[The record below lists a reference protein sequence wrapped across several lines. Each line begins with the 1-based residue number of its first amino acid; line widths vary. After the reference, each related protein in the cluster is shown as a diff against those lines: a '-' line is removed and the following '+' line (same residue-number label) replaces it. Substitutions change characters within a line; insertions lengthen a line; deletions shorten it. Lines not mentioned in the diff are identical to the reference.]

1 MDRIEIKPYDYGRQ
15 TERRR
20 QARRRARRR
29 AFFLAAAEL
38 AAGVCMTMAVMAMVI
53 PEKRELGMAGTE
65 QGRIKQEITERERIE
80 RQFTGRG
87 GTEILSRILEDTHV
101 LQSSIKGQGESLLSF
116 GNQNSLYTGP
126 PVIAVDAGHGGA
138 RDPGA
143 VYEGR
148 QEKDDNL
155 KLVLAIGE
163 ILSDRGIDVEYTRT
177 TDVYETPYEKAMK
190 ANNAGVD
197 LFISIHRN
205 SFPADNEV
213 EGVESLIYDLS
224 GLKYK
229 MAEDINEQLEGVGF
243 VNLGVKARP
252 DLVVLK
258 RTKMPAILV
267 EAGFLNS
274 DTDNRLFDDN
284 FEDIAQAIADGILDT
299 LESNGLIKEEKVPVY
314 RVQVGLFRNQRY
326 ANRLQNELLEQEYPV
341 YIDRSGPYYRVYV
354 GEFDNLNDAVQ
365 MERRLKRAGYQTLIV
380 QEKI

>member
-1 MDRIEIKPYDYGRQ
+1 
-15 TERRR
+15 
-20 QARRRARRR
+20 
-29 AFFLAAAEL
+29 
-38 AAGVCMTMAVMAMVI
+38 MAY
-53 PEKRELGMAGTE
+53 
-65 QGRIKQEITERERIE
+65 
-80 RQFTGRG
+80 
-87 GTEILSRILEDTHV
+87 
-101 LQSSIKGQGESLLSF
+101 SIML
-116 GNQNSLYTGP
+116 
-126 PVIAVDAGHGGA
+126 DAGHGGA

-190 ANNAGVD
+190 ANQAGVD
-197 LFISIHRN
+197 FFVSIHRN

-229 MAEDINEQLEGVGF
+229 MAQDINEQLEGVGF

-365 MERRLKRAGYQTLIV
+365 MERRLKRAGYQTLVV
-380 QEKI
+380 QGKI

>member
-1 MDRIEIKPYDYGRQ
+1 
-15 TERRR
+15 
-20 QARRRARRR
+20 
-29 AFFLAAAEL
+29 
-38 AAGVCMTMAVMAMVI
+38 MAY
-53 PEKRELGMAGTE
+53 
-65 QGRIKQEITERERIE
+65 
-80 RQFTGRG
+80 
-87 GTEILSRILEDTHV
+87 
-101 LQSSIKGQGESLLSF
+101 SIML
-116 GNQNSLYTGP
+116 
-126 PVIAVDAGHGGA
+126 DAGHGGA

-190 ANNAGVD
+190 ANQAGVD

-229 MAEDINEQLEGVGF
+229 MAQDINEQLEGVGF

-274 DTDNRLFDDN
+274 DTDNRLFDNN

-299 LESNGLIKEEKVPVY
+299 LESNGLIKEEKVPVD

-380 QEKI
+380 QGKI

>member
-1 MDRIEIKPYDYGRQ
+1 
-15 TERRR
+15 
-20 QARRRARRR
+20 
-29 AFFLAAAEL
+29 
-38 AAGVCMTMAVMAMVI
+38 MAY
-53 PEKRELGMAGTE
+53 
-65 QGRIKQEITERERIE
+65 
-80 RQFTGRG
+80 
-87 GTEILSRILEDTHV
+87 
-101 LQSSIKGQGESLLSF
+101 SIML
-116 GNQNSLYTGP
+116 
-126 PVIAVDAGHGGA
+126 DAGHGGA

-190 ANNAGVD
+190 ANQAGVD

-213 EGVESLIYDLS
+213 EGVESLIYDL
-224 GLKYK
+224 
-229 MAEDINEQLEGVGF
+229 NEQLEGVGF

-274 DTDNRLFDDN
+274 DTDNRLFDNN

>member
-1 MDRIEIKPYDYGRQ
+1 MAYSIM
-15 TERRR
+15 
-20 QARRRARRR
+20 
-29 AFFLAAAEL
+29 LA
-38 AAGVCMTMAVMAMVI
+38 
-53 PEKRELGMAGTE
+53 
-65 QGRIKQEITERERIE
+65 
-80 RQFTGRG
+80 
-87 GTEILSRILEDTHV
+87 
-101 LQSSIKGQGESLLSF
+101 
-116 GNQNSLYTGP
+116 
-126 PVIAVDAGHGGA
+126 AGHGGTK
-138 RDPGA
+138 DPGA
-143 VYEGR
+143 VYKGR
-148 QEKDDNL
+148 QDKDDNL
-155 KLVLAIGE
+155 RLVLAIGE
-163 ILSDRGIDVEYTRT
+163 ILSDRGLDVRYTRT

-229 MAEDINEQLEGVGF
+229 MAQDINEQLEGVGF
-243 VNLGVKARP
+243 V

-380 QEKI
+380 QGKI

>member
-1 MDRIEIKPYDYGRQ
+1 
-15 TERRR
+15 
-20 QARRRARRR
+20 
-29 AFFLAAAEL
+29 
-38 AAGVCMTMAVMAMVI
+38 MAY
-53 PEKRELGMAGTE
+53 
-65 QGRIKQEITERERIE
+65 
-80 RQFTGRG
+80 
-87 GTEILSRILEDTHV
+87 
-101 LQSSIKGQGESLLSF
+101 SIML
-116 GNQNSLYTGP
+116 
-126 PVIAVDAGHGGA
+126 DAGHGGA

-148 QEKDDNL
+148 REKDDNL

-190 ANNAGVD
+190 ANQVGVD
-197 LFISIHRN
+197 FFVSIHRN
-205 SFPADNEV
+205 SFPTDNEV

-229 MAEDINEQLEGVGF
+229 MAQNINEQLEGVGF

-380 QEKI
+380 QQEV